1 MNQFKQAAAVGE
13 VDLQTNPNPNI
24 FTARFYD
31 VSATALTTLVP
42 GEGTIL
48 VDLGAS
54 DFGGVPIVDE
64 RAADSDTIFGIKT
77 FSTKKNDAESNDIV
91 QVAGSGTVIWMNAGA
106 AIVRGASVALVLA
119 TPGNVITRTTETI
132 AGTALDKA
140 TGANQLI
147 RVLVA

>member
-1 MNQFKQAAAVGE
+1 MNQFKQTAAVGE

-24 FTARFYD
+24 FTVRFYD
-31 VSATALTTLVP
+31 VSDTASTTLVP

-64 RAADSDTIFGIKT
+64 RAADSDAIFGIKT
-77 FSTKKNDAESNDIV
+77 FSTKKNDSESNDIV

-106 AIVRGASVALVLA
+106 AIARGASVALVLA

-132 AGTALDKA
+132 AGKALDKA
-140 TGANQLI
+140 TGENQLI